1 MKLPRKNRYLAP
13 LLAAG
18 ILTPLALWLTSEA
31 PSAGEDVPK
40 ADVGRPPILAAAR
53 GVVDVEGGLLKITAP
68 RDGMVRSVKVSEMK
82 RVRTG
87 DILAE
92 LDSQQ
97 EQLAARISEEEALQ
111 AEAHFKLLQVK
122 MKSLEKQV
130 QRMQRAAAGEAVSDQ
145 ALDDILASRDSLA
158 IELKMAES
166 AAGVARSRKE
176 MAQHE
181 VELRTVRAPADGLII
196 RQFARVGEVVSA
208 QAMSELFTLLPDGMK
223 IVRAELPEQF
233 LGDVQAGVPVEVVA
247 EDRMTQAV
255 PGSLDR
261 ISPVLMQSSNQVS
274 GERNDVRTATSIVT
288 IDQNAPFRIGQ
299 RVIVRVYK

>member
-40 ADVGRPPILAAAR
+40 TDVGRPPILAAAR

-68 RDGMVRSVKVSEMK
+68 RDGMVRSVKVAEMK
-82 RVRTG
+82 RVRAG

-130 QRMQRAAAGEAVSDQ
+130 QRMQRAAVGEAVSDQ
-145 ALDDILASRDSLA
+145 ALDDVLASRDSLA
-158 IELKMAES
+158 IELKVAES

-247 EDRMTQAV
+247 EDRMAQAV